1 MVALPRTALTPFRY
15 IARLPRGSDRAVGG
29 GYAMA
34 MAAAGATACYYLVVG
49 VAIAVI
55 GVRLA
60 AAGDTVP
67 VAFLVMAP
75 VGLAMGTLQTAV
87 FVAIPAFVCGV
98 VAFRVVSADRRYA
111 GPLAGL
117 LATLLTYLV
126 GGVLLAAIVL
136 PLALLRGPT
145 PSSAINAAGSALGIL
160 TVAFLATSWAALP
173 LGAGAGALYDRTRAQ
188 LGMV

>member
-15 IARLPRGSDRAVGG
+15 IARLPRGTGRNIGG

-34 MAAAGATACYYLVVG
+34 MAAAGAPACYYLVVG

-55 GVRLA
+55 GVQLA

-87 FVAIPAFVCGV
+87 FVAVPAFVCGV
-98 VAFRVVSADRRYA
+98 VAFRFVPADWRFA

-117 LATLLTYLV
+117 VATVLTYLV
-126 GGVLLAAIVL
+126 GGVLLAGVFL
-136 PLALLRGPT
+136 PLALLGGPT
-145 PSSAINAAGSALGIL
+145 PSSVLEAAGSVLAILG
-160 TVAFLATSWAALP
+160 VAFLATSWAALP
-173 LGAGAGALYDRTRAQ
+173 LGAGAGALYDRARAQ
-188 LGMV
+188 LGML